1 MAKLA
6 EVSPRLKAIHND
18 IVTPMMARP
27 PFSLGFPSDLAQ
39 SAYYPGDH
47 RMSKDEIALVSRALE
62 DQSIYPE
69 NTRIR
74 KVHSLEH
81 PIFEVLQASVQQ
93 DDFAQEFS
101 LRDSDGTL
109 RIIRGDHAK
118 ELDLI
123 CHSLAEASKHAS
135 ELQKTVLEQYIESFK
150 SGSLH
155 AYRDS
160 QRTWIRDK
168 GPRIENIF
176 GFVEPYRDPFGVRAE
191 FEGIVGISD
200 IEETKIL
207 KSLVKNSDKFIR
219 RLPWVATSDLKGHGK
234 GPFEKTSFE
243 PPDFASIHSMC
254 CSQIRSAQE
263 SCLDILALAYCSSI
277 IFPGINLP
285 NVI

>member
-1 MAKLA
+1 MDKLA
-6 EVSPRLKAIHND
+6 GVSPRLKALHND
-18 IVTPMMARP
+18 IVTPMIAKP

-39 SAYYPGDH
+39 SAYYPGDQH
-47 RMSKDEIALVSRALE
+47 ITKDEIALVSQALE
-62 DQSIYPE
+62 ERFIFPE

-74 KVHSLEH
+74 KNLSLEK
-81 PIFEVLQASVQQ
+81 PVFEVLQASVQQ
-93 DDFAQEFS
+93 DDSAQEFS
-101 LRDSDGTL
+101 LRDSRGTL
-109 RIIRGDHAK
+109 RIIRGDHAR

-135 ELQKTVLEQYIESFK
+135 DLQKTILEQYIESFQT
-150 SGSLH
+150 GSLH
-155 AYRDS
+155 VYRDS

-207 KSLVKNSDKFIR
+207 KTLVENSDKFIR
-219 RLPWVATSDLKGHGK
+219 RLPWIDTTELEGHWK

-243 PPDFASIHSMC
+243 PPDFASIHSMFL
-254 CSQIRSAQE
+254 S
-263 SCLDILALAYCSSI
+263 
-277 IFPGINLP
+277 
-285 NVI
+285 